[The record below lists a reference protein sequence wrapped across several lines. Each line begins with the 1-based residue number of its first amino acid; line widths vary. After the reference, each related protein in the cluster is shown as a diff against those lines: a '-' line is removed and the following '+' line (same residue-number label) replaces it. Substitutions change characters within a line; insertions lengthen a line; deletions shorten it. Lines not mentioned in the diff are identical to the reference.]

1 MFRFLA
7 TWLPLV
13 VFVAC
18 SGRSGCSGDEASSA
32 NSARTPDSTADPAL
46 PGMGDGTP
54 ALMQR
59 LNAALAAKGP
69 DHEPRTHHFNDDGTP
84 KYVNRLILE
93 TSPYLLQHA
102 HNPVNWYPWGD
113 EAFERAKREDKPVLL
128 SVGYSTCHWCHVM
141 ERESFEDEEI
151 ARVMNEH
158 FINIK
163 VDREERPDIDQI
175 YMAALHATGEQGGWP
190 MTMFLTED
198 AEPFFGGTYFPA
210 RDGDR
215 GARKGFLTIL
225 QEMKAE
231 YTTSRDAVV
240 TRAQQLS
247 QRIAAAAAPSRPGD
261 VPGPTLIDRAA
272 RTLAQSFDPVFGG
285 FGRAPKFP
293 RPVTLELL
301 LRYHRRTGDA
311 QALHMVVHTL
321 EKMAAGGMYDQ
332 VGGGFH
338 RYSTDARWLVPH
350 FEKMLYDNAQ
360 LAPLYLSAYQLTE
373 RDDFARVARETL
385 RYVVREMTSPQ
396 GGFYSATDAD
406 SPTPEGHDE
415 EGYFFTWTPAEI
427 EAVFGAEDARIVS
440 AYYGVAASGNFEGR
454 SILHRPRSDAEVASE
469 LGITLGQLSSTLES
483 ARSRLYRVRLRRPAP
498 HRDDKVLTSWN
509 GLMISAFAKAA
520 LILADETYAEQASKA
535 AAFVLR
541 ELKRDDGRLL
551 RSFKDGRARHN
562 GYLDDYAFF
571 IQGLLDLYE
580 ATSSLRWLEEA
591 VALQRVLDQH
601 YWDAGAGGYFMTSDD
616 HEDLLARDKP
626 TYDGAEPS
634 GNSVAL
640 LNLMRLSELTGE
652 YRERAE
658 RGLAAFSQA
667 LSRSPTTSPKM
678 LSALDFYL
686 DTPLEVF
693 VVTPAAGGD
702 PAPLLSRFRRAFLPN
717 RVFTLTEEGEPLSRR
732 ARVIHVLEGK
742 RALQGRSTAF
752 VCERGR
758 CELPTSD
765 PDTFDRQLGKVV
777 PLLDAGA
784 VAPLSLPQP
793 GAEPEPWEYDPATNR
808 HWHPGHMHWHQG
820 RPPSSRQRR

>member
-1 MFRFLA
+1 MM
-7 TWLPLV
+7 
-13 VFVAC
+13 AC
-18 SGRSGCSGDEASSA
+18 LERTGCSGNEA
-32 NSARTPDSTADPAL
+32 NSRNTDQTPGGTADPAL

-59 LNAALAAKGP
+59 LNAALAALGP
-69 DHEPRTHHFNDDGTP
+69 HHEPRTHHFNDDGTP

-113 EAFERAKREDKPVLL
+113 EAFKRAKDEGKPVLL

-151 ARVMNEH
+151 ARYINEH
-158 FINIK
+158 YIAIK
-163 VDREERPDIDQI
+163 VDREERPDVDGI
-175 YMAALHATGEQGGWP
+175 YMNAVQLLTGRGGWP
-190 MTMFLTED
+190 MTALLTPD
-198 AEPFFGGTYFPA
+198 REPFFGGTYFPA

-231 YTTSRDAVV
+231 YTTRRDGVV
-240 TRAQQLS
+240 ARAQQIS
-247 QRIAAAAAPSRPGD
+247 QRIAEAAAPSRPGN
-261 VPGPTLIDRAA
+261 VPGPALIDRAV
-272 RTLAQSFDPVFGG
+272 RTLAQSFDPVWGG

-301 LRYHRRTGDA
+301 LRYHRRTEDP
-311 QALHMVVHTL
+311 QALHMVSHTL
-321 EKMAAGGMYDQ
+321 EKMAAGGIYDQ
-332 VGGGFH
+332 IGGGFH

-360 LAPLYLSAYQLTE
+360 LVPLYLSAYQLTE
-373 RDDFARVARETL
+373 REDFARISRETL
-385 RYVVREMTSPQ
+385 RYVEREMTSPQ

-415 EGYFFTWTPAEI
+415 EGYVFTWTPAEI
-427 EAVFGAEDARIVS
+427 EAVLGAKTARIVS
-440 AYYGVAASGNFEGR
+440 SYYGVTASGNFEGR
-454 SILHRPRSDAEVASE
+454 SILHRPRSDEEVASE
-469 LGITLGQLSSTLES
+469 LGISVEDLSSTLEG
-483 ARSRLYRVRLRRPAP
+483 ARSRLYATRLRRPAP
-498 HRDDKVLTSWN
+498 HRDDKILTSWN

-520 LILADETYAEQASKA
+520 LILADETYDAQASKA

-562 GYLDDYAFF
+562 GYLDDYAFL

-591 VALQRVLDQH
+591 VALQHVLDQH
-601 YWDAGAGGYFMTSDD
+601 YWDAGAGGYCMTSDD
-616 HEDLLARDKP
+616 HEEMLARDKP

-652 YRERAE
+652 DEYRERAE
-658 RGLAAFSQA
+658 RGLAVFSQA
-667 LSRSPTTSPKM
+667 LSRSPTASPKM

-693 VVTPAAGGD
+693 VVTPSEGGD
-702 PAPLLSRFRRAFLPN
+702 PAPLLSRFRQAFLPN

-732 ARVIHVLEGK
+732 ARVVRVLEGK
-742 RALQGRSTAF
+742 QALQGLPTAF

-758 CELPTSD
+758 CEVPTSD
-765 PDTFDRQLGKVV
+765 PNTFARQLAKVI
-777 PLLDAGA
+777 PLLDRRES
-784 VAPLSLPQP
+784 APLSLPQP
-793 GAEPEPWEYDPATNR
+793 GEEPEPWEYDPRTDR
-808 HWHPGHMHWHQG
+808 HWHPGHRHWHPG
-820 RPPSSRQRR
+820 PPPRGQSG